1 MSVDPGEGWR
11 LLEVGER
18 IEEGDQNRWSNGE
31 WREAHSGF
39 IGWQISSPYDPWR
52 RRVPA
57 ATADDIYGDWPA
69 GWAIGVASAG
79 DSGLRVCTPLE
90 RAEMTAVQC
99 RSVAAWLMKAADK
112 IEKEGGR

>member
-1 MSVDPGEGWR
+1 MSVEPGEGWR

-18 IEEGDQNRWSNGE
+18 VEEGDEYLDKRY
-31 WREAHSGF
+31 
-39 IGWQISSPYDPWR
+39 GWHASPCCGMVFSQYSLPHR

-79 DSGLRVCTPLE
+79 ESGLRVYTPLE

-99 RSVAAWLMKAADK
+99 RSVAAWLVKAADK
-112 IEKEGGR
+112 IEREGER